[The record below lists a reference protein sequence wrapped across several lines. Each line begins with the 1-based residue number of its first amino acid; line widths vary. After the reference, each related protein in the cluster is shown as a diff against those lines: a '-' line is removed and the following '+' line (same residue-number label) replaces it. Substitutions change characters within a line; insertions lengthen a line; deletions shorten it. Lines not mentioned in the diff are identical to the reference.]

1 VSASAQTAVW
11 NADLD
16 RATKYVLVCMADHAD
31 HIGGNIR
38 PSIELIAWKSQYN
51 ERQVRRIIRDLE
63 AAGILARQ
71 NDGTGGRAKA
81 TEYRIVFEKLPVRA
95 PFERTKA
102 DTAKSGYSAEKAD
115 TTMSGYQ
122 NPDILETWTFP
133 TQNPD
138 ILNEYPDISDINP
151 DIAMSPEP
159 IEPKEPIEPLVETR
173 AKKPAT
179 KSKLTPPPD
188 EFQPDES
195 LYKWAYESY
204 GFQPYEVN
212 RETEACLDWHRA
224 NGSRRADWVATWRVW
239 IRKAATY
246 RDERMQRNGNG
257 RGYGKRPTPLEETM
271 SAIDDVFAV
280 IYEAEGKQTA

>member
-1 VSASAQTAVW
+1 MSASAQTAVW

-38 PSIELIAWKSQYN
+38 PSVELIAWKSQYN

-63 AAGILARQ
+63 AAGILVRESA
-71 NDGTGGRAKA
+71 GTGGRAKA
-81 TEYRIVFEKLPVRA
+81 TEYRMDFQKLPQRP
-95 PFERTKA
+95 PFDRGKA
-102 DTAKSGYSAEKAD
+102 DTITSGYSDVKAD

-122 NPDILETWTFP
+122 NPDISNTRTFATP
-133 TQNPD
+133 NPD
-138 ILNEYPDISDINP
+138 ILNEYPDISDTNP

-159 IEPKEPIEPLVETR
+159 IEPIEPIEPLVKAR
-173 AKKPAT
+173 AKKPQP
-179 KSKLTPPPD
+179 KLTPPPD

-195 LYKWAYESY
+195 LYKWAYESH
-204 GFQPYEVN
+204 GFQPFEVD

-224 NGSRRADWVATWRVW
+224 NGSRKADWVATWRSW
-239 IRKAATY
+239 IRKAATF
-246 RDERMQRNGNG
+246 RDERAQRSSNG
-257 RGYGKRPTPLEETM
+257 RGYGSKPTPLEQTM
-271 SAIDDVFAV
+271 SAIDEVFSV